1 MENTLIINFKTSDQN
16 KEEDEGYKI
25 TWKEIEVLVKTTY
38 DKVKVT
44 YSRSD
49 KYEGQLAVSTF
60 KASKKQIEE
69 LSTLKD

>member
-1 MENTLIINFKTSDQN
+1 MFVPQDFDMENTLIINFKTDDQ
-16 KEEDEGYKI
+16 KKDDDENYKI
-25 TWKEIEVLVKTTY
+25 SWKDIESLVKSNY

-60 KASKKQIEE
+60 KASRK
-69 LSTLKD
+69 